1 MMMQHNTLLTTSLLV
16 LALALS
22 TGAEAHRAWLLPS
35 ATVLSGAEG
44 WVTVDAAVSNDLFF
58 FEHNPLR
65 LEGLAVTGPDG
76 GKIEPQN
83 ASTGRLRSTF
93 DVQMTKPGTYK
104 FAVINDGVFAQYKK
118 DGEQKRWRGR
128 PEDIAKEIP
137 KDAEEL
143 KITQS
148 QRRMETFATLGSPS
162 DGALKPSGKGLE
174 MEPLSHPND
183 LVANSE
189 AKFRLLLDGKPAA
202 DVEVSVVRGGIRYRD
217 DLADTIAKTGA
228 DGSFSVKWP
237 EPGVYWL
244 EATMTDDKTSVSG
257 ATQRRAGYAVT
268 LEVLP
273 E

>member
-1 MMMQHNTLLTTSLLV
+1 MMQNRVYLRTSLLL
-16 LALALS
+16 LAAALS

-35 ATVLSGAEG
+35 ATVLSGVEG

-65 LEGLAVTGPDG
+65 LEGLTITGPDG
-76 GKIEPQN
+76 GQVEPQN

-93 DVQMTKPGTYK
+93 DVLLTKPGTYK
-104 FAVINDGVFAQYKK
+104 FSVANDGVFAQYKQG
-118 DGEQKRWRGR
+118 GEEKRWRGR
-128 PEDIAKEIP
+128 ADDIAKEIP
-137 KDAEEL
+137 KDAQEL

-148 QRRMETFATLGSPS
+148 QRRMEAFATLGAPT
-162 DGALKPSGKGLE
+162 DVALKANGKGLE
-174 MEPLSHPND
+174 IEPLTHPND
-183 LVANSE
+183 LVAKGE
-189 AKFRLLLDGKPAA
+189 AKFRLLLDGKPAP

-217 DLADTIAKTGA
+217 DLADTTAKTDA
-228 DGSFSVKWP
+228 DGSFSVTWP
-237 EPGVYWL
+237 EPGMYWL
-244 EATMTDDKTSVSG
+244 EATVTDNQTSVSG